1 MYVQNAV
8 KDSIKLSLK
17 YLYMVE
23 LDFSISYLKNTK
35 FNPVTYLTA
44 TKTFWCIQLTA
55 AQIIQI

>member
-17 YLYMVE
+17 RLYMVD
-23 LDFSISYLKNTK
+23 LDFCITYLKNTK

-44 TKTFWCIQLTA
+44 TKIF
-55 AQIIQI
+55 